1 MQQHDELFTYTLSGA
16 ASFTTDVNWGID
28 RMSVMCISDDP
39 ITVTGTRTL
48 GSYASAPITLSKGE
62 SFTWEKSNG
71 MKQPIVITGT
81 GPASEA
87 IITAI

>member
-1 MQQHDELFTYTLSGA
+1 MQQHDELFTYTLTGTA
-16 ASFTTDVNWGID
+16 TFVTDVNWGID

-39 ITVTGTRTL
+39 ITVLGTRIL
-48 GSYASAPITLSKGE
+48 GSYASAAITLSKGQ

-71 MKQPIVITGT
+71 MKQPITVQGT
-81 GPASEA
+81 TPASEA